1 MTPDQLKYSS
11 EHEWV
16 FVDENGVGLVG
27 ISQHAAD
34 SLGDV
39 VFVDLPV
46 VGDSVDQFGK
56 MGEIE
61 SVKAF
66 SELFSPVGG
75 EVLEVNS
82 ILADAPDLVNES
94 PYEKGW
100 MIKVKLKDATEIEN
114 LMTLAEYED
123 FILKSE
129 SN

>member
-1 MTPDQLKYSS
+1 MTPDQCKYSS

-16 FVDENGVGLVG
+16 YLDDDGVGLVG

-39 VFVDLPV
+39 VFVDLPI
-46 VGDSVDQFGK
+46 VGDSMTQFGK

-66 SELFSPVGG
+66 SELFSQVGG
-75 EVLEVNS
+75 EVVEVNN
-82 ILADAPDLVNES
+82 ILNDAPDLVNES

-100 MIKVKLKDATEIEN
+100 MIKIKLNDASELDN
-114 LMTLAEYED
+114 LMTMSEYD
-123 FILKSE
+123 NFVIQSE
-129 SN
+129 GN

>member
-75 EVLEVNS
+75 EILEVNN
-82 ILADAPDLVNES
+82 ILSDAPDLVNES

-100 MIKVKLKDATEIEN
+100 MIKVKVNDTTEIEN
-114 LMTLAEYED
+114 LMTLAEYDD
-123 FILKSE
+123 FVLKSE

>member
-11 EHEWV
+11 EHEWI

-100 MIKVKLKDATEIEN
+100 MIKVKVNDATEIEN

-123 FILKSE
+123 FVLELE

>member
-11 EHEWV
+11 EHEWI

-75 EVLEVNS
+75 EVLEVNN
-82 ILADAPDLVNES
+82 ILSDAPDLVNES

-100 MIKVKLKDATEIEN
+100 MIKVKVNDTTEIEN
-114 LMTLAEYED
+114 LMTLAEYDD
-123 FILKSE
+123 FVLKSE

>member
-1 MTPDQLKYSS
+1 MIPDQLKYSN

-46 VGDSVDQFGK
+46 VGDFIDQFGK

-114 LMTLAEYED
+114 LMTLAEYEN